1 MKTDPK
7 SVARQDERK
16 AKAKAIEEARKAR
29 EEEERKR
36 KEEEERKRKEE
47 EERKAREEAEQG
59 KGETPPETVPETVPE
74 TPPETSPETS
84 PETVP
89 VPIPEPT
96 ILPPSITQESSLLE
110 TTDKDKQSRG
120 RKKMDVDLTYMG
132 VKIPSYYHAIIKDI
146 CPEKYKNPSEYVR
159 ALIENDFRA
168 NGQAYE
174 RIHRVKEKIKR
185 EVVKLDAELQK
196 SEE

>member
-1 MKTDPK
+1 MKPDPK
-7 SVARQDERK
+7 SVARQDARK
-16 AKAKAIEEARKAR
+16 EKAKAIEEARKAR
-29 EEEERKR
+29 EEERKR
-36 KEEEERKRKEE
+36 KEEEERR
-47 EERKAREEAEQG
+47 AREEAGQG
-59 KGETPPETVPETVPE
+59 EGKTPPETVPETVPV
-74 TPPETSPETS
+74 S
-84 PETVP
+84 V
-89 VPIPEPT
+89 PEPT

>member
-1 MKTDPK
+1 MKPDPK
-7 SVARQDERK
+7 SVARQDARK
-16 AKAKAIEEARKAR
+16 EKAKAIEEARKAR
-29 EEEERKR
+29 EEERKR
-36 KEEEERKRKEE
+36 KEEEERR
-47 EERKAREEAEQG
+47 AREEAGQG
-59 KGETPPETVPETVPE
+59 NGKTPPETVPVPVPETVPD
-74 TPPETSPETS
+74 TV

-89 VPIPEPT
+89 VSVPEPT

>member
-1 MKTDPK
+1 MKPDPK
-7 SVARQDERK
+7 SVARQDARK
-16 AKAKAIEEARKAR
+16 EKAKAIEEARKAR
-29 EEEERKR
+29 EEARKAREEERKR

-47 EERKAREEAEQG
+47 EERRAREEAGQG
-59 KGETPPETVPETVPE
+59 NGKTPPETPPETVPET
-74 TPPETSPETS
+74 PP
-84 PETVP
+84 VP
-89 VPIPEPT
+89 VPVPEPT

-159 ALIENDFRA
+159 ALIENDFRT

>member
-1 MKTDPK
+1 MKPDPK
-7 SVARQDERK
+7 SVARQDARK
-16 AKAKAIEEARKAR
+16 EKAKAIEEARKAR
-29 EEEERKR
+29 EEERKR
-36 KEEEERKRKEE
+36 KEEEERR
-47 EERKAREEAEQG
+47 AREEAGQG
-59 KGETPPETVPETVPE
+59 NGKTPPETPPETVPVPVPETVPETVPV
-74 TPPETSPETS
+74 S
-84 PETVP
+84 V
-89 VPIPEPT
+89 PEPT